1 MTATNTT
8 NDDNSQQQPLMELGL
23 FLFVLAVPW
32 FAALGGGNNKASV
45 GRIIK
50 QVIERTGDGSAWA
63 TVEFDKNKKGEVQEH
78 DQEKDKKDN
87 NKNKKKYLRS
97 MFEPKN

>member
-1 MTATNTT
+1 MTATNT
-8 NDDNSQQQPLMELGL
+8 NDDNTQQQPLMELGL

-45 GRIIK
+45 GENIK
-50 QVIERTGDGSAWA
+50 QVIERTGDGGAWA
-63 TVEFDKNKKGEVQEH
+63 TVEFDKNKKGNVQEH
-78 DQEKDKKDN
+78 DQEKDKNDNN